1 MKFYRTHRHAATRRE
16 NSFARTFPYVLL
28 CSCPHPRS
36 RMSQPEAWITRVVR
50 ITFVTERAFT
60 SPAFTWLCSVFTRDQ
75 SLLTSQLRQVVAQ
88 R

>member
-1 MKFYRTHRHAATRRE
+1 
-16 NSFARTFPYVLL
+16 
-28 CSCPHPRS
+28 
-36 RMSQPEAWITRVVR
+36 MSQPEAWITRVVR